1 MFKNVPEVPW
11 VWQQLTGLLCSP
23 TSFLVK
29 SGFCPSP
36 WQASVNPKVH
46 PYKHYDLHAGV
57 CFPAHLQLAT
67 ICEQKGSHL
76 TLVFKMEKTGP
87 LCLDS
92 PPTFLPCP
100 HHRCGLSLYASDTLH
115 SNCAFQRHPWYLLCK
130 CAGSGQHPEP
140 CPLGKVLDAPARQGQ
155 SCLTWAFN
163 LKSSQA
169 AKIKNSN
176 NNNKTL

>member
-76 TLVFKMEKTGP
+76 TLVFKMEKTGAPMFRFTSYVPSMSSSQMWPLP
-87 LCLDS
+87 LCLRHTSLQLCLSKASLIFVMQMCRQWAASRALSLREGAGCPS
-92 PPTFLPCP
+92 PPGSVLFD
-100 HHRCGLSLYASDTLH
+100 LS
-115 SNCAFQRHPWYLLCK
+115 FQPKIFTSCK
-130 CAGSGQHPEP
+130 
-140 CPLGKVLDAPARQGQ
+140 D
-155 SCLTWAFN
+155 
-163 LKSSQA
+163 
-169 AKIKNSN
+169 
-176 NNNKTL
+176 